1 MCWRWCG
8 IACCLDTSR
17 AAISCRLFMSRCPG
31 RRLEASSVLAE
42 SPPSFAGPKKP
53 DVRAAALAGCLTVV
67 ASIVVQMQPSHL
79 NHLSR
84 SGHWAAGRWLAEHA
98 EATELVLDTR
108 GWAKFVSGHPGY
120 DYWHVHQAL
129 TDSHLA
135 YIVVGVDELQ
145 ARSTRASTLQ
155 SLLSYSAT
163 HSLDFPTYPGDPTPA
178 VKLYRFHR
186 PNTWE
191 GLVP

>member
-1 MCWRWCG
+1 MRR
-8 IACCLDTSR
+8 R
-17 AAISCRLFMSRCPG
+17 AA
-31 RRLEASSVLAE
+31 V
-42 SPPSFAGPKKP
+42 
-53 DVRAAALAGCLTVV
+53 LAGCLIVM

-98 EATELVLDTR
+98 EPSELVLDTR

-120 DYWHVHQAL
+120 DYWHVRQAL

-145 ARSTRASTLQ
+145 ARSTRARTLRAC
-155 SLLSYSAT
+155 SAYSAT
-163 HSLDFPTYPGDPTPA
+163 PLVDFPAFPGDPAPG
-178 VKLYRFHR
+178 VRLYRFHR
-186 PNTWE
+186 PRTWE
-191 GLVP
+191 GLIP